1 MLPLLC
7 PINQDLLSMLK
18 TLNKALLRVIPVFLA
33 GLYYTIQTLCL
44 YVGLKQQ
51 SLTRIVI
58 VGFWSILH
66 LVAWLVGNS
75 SLGLF
80 KGTIDRYLNNNR
92 VTKTLAGIIPLVL
105 AACLVT
111 AIVAGEY
118 VVPCV
123 ILNMAI
129 GFPCIAAADAFADD
143 TISKML
149 SDKYF
154 GVVQYIATSIVGKGL
169 FALMADNI
177 TSNGNM
183 VFYLGWIFAIVGI
196 FIHLYI
202 VKVSENSVSN
212 DTTIRNKSGITSY
225 SFLLFTPL
233 ILKLWESI
241 FTDVP
246 LSSLK
251 FIAPL
256 LMYNDT
262 PITSNTSISFVEV
275 TVGLLMSILVSTSFS
290 GLKFKDLWRKYMKI
304 HGISTIIRVVVMIML
319 YYLSPISKGS
329 GDITGTF
336 STSSGKTLVY
346 HMSSTNLSYW
356 QLLFTLII
364 IANTAVDA
372 ISSVL
377 LIMLLKGYSRKHVMR
392 YSVLDGVVRVYTFAA
407 MMPIIKRNRM
417 LSMYSSSGSIIF
429 TLIGGIVV
437 YGLIQARGHL
447 NINHFEMKSD

>member
-1 MLPLLC
+1 M
-7 PINQDLLSMLK
+7 
-18 TLNKALLRVIPVFLA
+18 
-33 GLYYTIQTLCL
+33 
-44 YVGLKQQ
+44 
-51 SLTRIVI
+51 
-58 VGFWSILH
+58 
-66 LVAWLVGNS
+66 AWLVGNS

-80 KGTIDRYLNNNR
+80 KGTIDRYLNNNK
-92 VTKTLAGIIPLVL
+92 VTKIFAGIIPVVL

-111 AIVAGEY
+111 TIVIGKH

-129 GFPCIAAADAFADD
+129 GFPCIAAADSFADE

-177 TSNGNM
+177 NSNGNLI
-183 VFYLGWIFAIVGI
+183 FYLGWVFAIIGI
-196 FIHLYI
+196 SIHLYI
-202 VKVSENSVSN
+202 VMVSENKVAKSN
-212 DTTIRNKSGITSY
+212 VITNNSSIKSY

-256 LMYNDT
+256 MMYNDA
-262 PITSNTSISFVEV
+262 PIVSNTTISFVEV
-275 TVGLLMSILVSTSFS
+275 MVGLLMSILVSTSFS

-304 HGISTIIRVVVMIML
+304 HGISTVIRVVTMITL

-329 GDITGTF
+329 GDITGSF

-346 HMSSTNLSYW
+346 QMSSTNLSYW

-364 IANTAVDA
+364 MANTAVDA

-377 LIMLLKGYSRKHVMR
+377 LIMLLKGYSRENMMR

-407 MMPIIKRNRM
+407 MMPIIKRNKM
-417 LSMYSSSGSIIF
+417 LSMYDSSGSIIF

-437 YGLIQARGHL
+437 YALIQMRGYR
-447 NINHFEMKSD
+447 NIDQFKVKSD